1 MKNLFTLLVLVFV
14 ITSCGSGTKESNQGT
29 TNTKTTASP
38 VESYLAIKDAL
49 VKTDATEASN
59 AAKAF
64 LNINSNQI
72 LTESL
77 ETIANASDVKV
88 QRQAF
93 ETLSMEMYEVVKAS
107 SNESPLYKQ
116 FCPMAF
122 NNKGAFWLAAE
133 EEVNNPYFGNM
144 MLHCGR
150 VDEVISQ

>member
-1 MKNLFTLLVLVFV
+1 MKNLITLLALVFV
-14 ITSCGSGTKESNQGT
+14 ITSCGSGAKESTQET
-29 TNTKTTASP
+29 TTKAAASS

-64 LNINSNQI
+64 LNSNSNQK
-72 LTESL
+72 LASSL

-93 ETLSMEMYEVVKAS
+93 ETLSMEMYEVVKAGN
-107 SNESPLYKQ
+107 NESPLYKQ
-116 FCPMAF
+116 YCPMAF

-133 EEVNNPYFGNM
+133 EEVNNPYFGDM

-150 VDEVISQ
+150 VDEVIQQ